1 MHMFHS
7 IVIGKRSKDYE
18 RNMDMLS
25 TAKSPTTPFPC
36 FIVFRY
42 DQASEET
49 GCSVD
54 GPFTSN
60 LACSIS

>member
-25 TAKSPTTPFPC
+25 TAKSPTTPFLALLFC
-36 FIVFRY
+36 Y

-60 LACSIS
+60 VACSIS